1 MQNLSENLT
10 FIQNR
15 KQNFF
20 VMEHNYFL
28 ENVRRPGN
36 SANSKEQ
43 VLYHTPS
50 IVKNS
55 ASLYPDTGIFKISIT
70 Q

>member
-1 MQNLSENLT
+1 
-10 FIQNR
+10 
-15 KQNFF
+15 
-20 VMEHNYFL
+20 MEHNYFL

-55 ASLYPDTGIFKISIT
+55 TSLYPDTGIFKISIT